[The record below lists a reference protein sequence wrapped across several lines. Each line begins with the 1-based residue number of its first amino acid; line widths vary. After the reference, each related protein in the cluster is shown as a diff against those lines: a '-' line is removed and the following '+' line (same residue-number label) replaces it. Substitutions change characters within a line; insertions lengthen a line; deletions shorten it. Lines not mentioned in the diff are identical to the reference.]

1 MGYPRNDQM
10 SAPAD
15 GNLLAC
21 SAEPKVNQALYFIET
36 LMDHSGPHQSEYGND
51 L

>member
-1 MGYPRNDQM
+1 MWYPRNDQM

-15 GNLLAC
+15 GNLLAW
-21 SAEPKVNQALYFIET
+21 SAEPKVNQALYFIEM
-36 LMDHSGPHQSEYGND
+36 LLDHSGKHQWEYGND